1 MKLSHTIACTAL
13 AFCASTLVATPAAL
27 AETAKPSA
35 RAGIDMQEAR
45 ALVLELPE
53 VKAWQDARREET
65 KSRTDG
71 KAAGGILTG
80 LRNESGVKYWAVT
93 FYKDP
98 QSAPKKWAVFMVRA
112 KDGRIFAE
120 KDGGGVQ
127 TLEEW
132 RKAQPA
138 S

>member
-1 MKLSHTIACTAL
+1 MKLSHTIACAAL
-13 AFCASTLVATPAAL
+13 ALGATTMMAVPSAL

-45 ALVLELPE
+45 TLVLELPE

-80 LRNESGVKYWAVT
+80 LRNVNGVKYWAVT

-112 KDGRIFAE
+112 KDSRIFAE
-120 KDGGGVQ
+120 KEGGGVQ
-127 TLEEW
+127 TLDEW

>member
-1 MKLSHTIACTAL
+1 MKLSHTIACAAL
-13 AFCASTLVATPAAL
+13 AFCASTLTATPAAI
-27 AETAKPSA
+27 AQTAKAPA
-35 RAGIDMQEAR
+35 RAGLDMQEAR
-45 ALVLELPE
+45 SLVLDLPE

-65 KSRTDG
+65 KGRADG

-80 LRNESGVKYWAVT
+80 LRNEKGVKYWAVT

-120 KDGGGVQ
+120 KEGGGMQ
-127 TLEEW
+127 SLDEW

-138 S
+138 G